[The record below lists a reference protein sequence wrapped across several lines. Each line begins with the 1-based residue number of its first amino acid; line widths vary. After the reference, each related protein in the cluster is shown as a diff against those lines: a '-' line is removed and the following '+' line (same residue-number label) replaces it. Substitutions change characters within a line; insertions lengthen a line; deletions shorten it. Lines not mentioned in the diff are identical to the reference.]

1 MKTKKF
7 DCVQMKREG
16 AKRVQE
22 ILKGMTREQQLA
34 FWQDSYEHMIRR
46 RQERRERAQTTTD

>member
-1 MKTKKF
+1 
-7 DCVQMKREG
+7 MKREG

-34 FWQDSYEHMIRR
+34 FWQDSYERMIRR